1 MLVVKVYS
9 NDEPCGYL
17 DKDKWDITENIS
29 NAMIFDDKEIEDVK
43 YTDERFADCFDSDE
57 EYWIECKVA
66 RWEVKET
73 LL

>member
-9 NDEPCGYL
+9 NDEPYGYL
-17 DKDKWDITENIS
+17 DKEKWDITEKMS
-29 NAMIFDDKEIEDVK
+29 NARIFSDNEIDDAK
-43 YTDERFADCFDSDE
+43 YTAERFADCFDSDE
-57 EYWIECKVA
+57 EYWTTCKVA